1 MRKDSVKAYGEMQ
14 DSINVYGTQ
23 KVNEFI
29 MRNNSIENMFHRLII
44 EQMIEVKNRIVV
56 YNLDEKNGVLR
67 FYYIDN
73 NTLTKVVLKKED
85 GTFNCLNIQ
94 TKPYLISV
102 NCKDGNINQLIES
115 ADIFY
120 SKNLEHKIT
129 IENPNK
135 SNIDFPGF
143 ISQLKI

>member
-1 MRKDSVKAYGEMQ
+1 MQ
-14 DSINVYGTQ
+14 DSINVYGTK

-44 EQMIEVKNRIVV
+44 EQMIEVNNRIVV

-94 TKPYLISV
+94 TKPYLIIV
-102 NCKDGNINQLIES
+102 NVKD
-115 ADIFY
+115 
-120 SKNLEHKIT
+120 
-129 IENPNK
+129 
-135 SNIDFPGF
+135 
-143 ISQLKI
+143 

>member
-29 MRNNSIENMFHRLII
+29 TRNNSIKNMFHRLII

-67 FYYIDN
+67 FY
-73 NTLTKVVLKKED
+73 LS
-85 GTFNCLNIQ
+85 
-94 TKPYLISV
+94 LIH
-102 NCKDGNINQLIES
+102 I
-115 ADIFY
+115 
-120 SKNLEHKIT
+120 
-129 IENPNK
+129 
-135 SNIDFPGF
+135 
-143 ISQLKI
+143 